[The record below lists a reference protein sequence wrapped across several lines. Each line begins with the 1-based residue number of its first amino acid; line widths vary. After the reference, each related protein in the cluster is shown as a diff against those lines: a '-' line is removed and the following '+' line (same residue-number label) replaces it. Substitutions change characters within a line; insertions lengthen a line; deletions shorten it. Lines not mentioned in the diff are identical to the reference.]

1 MRKMNAIK
9 FIKSRWRV
17 FKHEKK
23 EPEWVMDAETL
34 CGLGIALIFAGI
46 IVTLIAVVLLFISSV
61 GEKGKV
67 KGGGAI
73 IIGPF
78 PIIFGTD
85 KESVRTVLLLSLAL
99 TAFLVIMIVIFYVVS
114 K

>member
-1 MRKMNAIK
+1 ML
-9 FIKSRWRV
+9 F
-17 FKHEKK
+17 
-23 EPEWVMDAETL
+23 
-34 CGLGIALIFAGI
+34 GLGIALIFAGI
-46 IVTLIAVVLLFISSV
+46 LITLIAVILLFVSNV
-61 GEKGKV
+61 REKRKV

-85 KESVRTVLLLSLAL
+85 KESIKTVLLLSIMLTILLAIV
-99 TAFLVIMIVIFYVVS
+99 TVIFYLVS

>member
-34 CGLGIALIFAGI
+34 YGLGIALIFAGI

-85 KESVRTVLLLSLAL
+85 KESVKTVLLLSITLTILLAI
-99 TAFLVIMIVIFYVVS
+99 VMVIFYLVL

>member
-1 MRKMNAIK
+1 
-9 FIKSRWRV
+9 
-17 FKHEKK
+17 
-23 EPEWVMDAETL
+23 MDAEML
-34 CGLGIALIFAGI
+34 FGLGFALIFAGI
-46 IVTLIAVVLLFISSV
+46 LIILIAVVLLFVSGV
-61 GEKGKV
+61 REEGKV

-85 KESVRTVLLLSLAL
+85 KESIKTVLLFSITLTILLAIV
-99 TAFLVIMIVIFYVVS
+99 TVIFYLVS

>member
-1 MRKMNAIK
+1 
-9 FIKSRWRV
+9 
-17 FKHEKK
+17 
-23 EPEWVMDAETL
+23 MDAEML
-34 CGLGIALIFAGI
+34 FGLGIALIFAGI
-46 IVTLIAVVLLFISSV
+46 LITLIAVILLFVSNV
-61 GEKGKV
+61 REKGKV

-85 KESVRTVLLLSLAL
+85 KKSIKTVLLLSIMLTILLAIV
-99 TAFLVIMIVIFYVVS
+99 TVIFYLVS

>member
-1 MRKMNAIK
+1 
-9 FIKSRWRV
+9 
-17 FKHEKK
+17 
-23 EPEWVMDAETL
+23 MDAEML
-34 CGLGIALIFAGI
+34 FGLGIALIFAGI
-46 IVTLIAVVLLFISSV
+46 LITLIAVILLFVSNV
-61 GEKGKV
+61 REKRKV

-85 KESVRTVLLLSLAL
+85 KESIKTVLLLSIMLTILLAIV
-99 TAFLVIMIVIFYVVS
+99 TVIFYLGS

>member
-1 MRKMNAIK
+1 ML
-9 FIKSRWRV
+9 F
-17 FKHEKK
+17 
-23 EPEWVMDAETL
+23 
-34 CGLGIALIFAGI
+34 GLGIALIFAGI
-46 IVTLIAVVLLFISSV
+46 LITLIAVILLFVSNIR
-61 GEKGKV
+61 EKRKV

-85 KESVRTVLLLSLAL
+85 KESIKTVLLLSIMLTILLAIV
-99 TAFLVIMIVIFYVVS
+99 TVIFYLVS

>member
-1 MRKMNAIK
+1 
-9 FIKSRWRV
+9 
-17 FKHEKK
+17 
-23 EPEWVMDAETL
+23 MDAEML
-34 CGLGIALIFAGI
+34 FGLGIVLIFAGI
-46 IVTLIAVVLLFISSV
+46 LITLIAVILLFVSNV
-61 GEKGKV
+61 REKRKV

-85 KESVRTVLLLSLAL
+85 KESIKTVLLLSIMLTILLAIV
-99 TAFLVIMIVIFYVVS
+99 TVIFYLVS